1 MKKTVLITGAA
12 GFLGS
17 HLCDKFIAKGY
28 KVIAM
33 DNLITGDKRNIE
45 HLFKLEDFD
54 FYHHDVTKFVHV
66 AGEIDYILHFASP
79 ASPIDYLKIPI
90 QTLKVGSL
98 GTHNLLGLAKEK
110 NARFMIASTSEVYGD
125 PLVHPQKETYY
136 GNVNTIGPRG
146 VYDEAKRFQE
156 SITMA
161 YHRFH
166 GMETRI
172 ARIFNTYGP
181 RMRLND
187 GRVIPAFIGQA
198 LRGEDLTVFGD
209 GMQTRDFVSIK
220 DIVNSI
226 YDAIENGKNGTYN
239 VASGKG
245 ITIKKLAE
253 LMISLSKKNLKIIYN
268 DPKKGDIKFSEA
280 DISLAK
286 KELQYL
292 PKYKIENIKNI
303 LN

>member
-1 MKKTVLITGAA
+1 MMEFEIKKLAEKYNINYIILRFFNIFGIGQSSEYAGVITKFMKK
-12 GFLGS
+12 
-17 HLCDKFIAKGY
+17 
-28 KVIAM
+28 
-33 DNLITGDKRNIE
+33 IE
-45 HLFKLEDFD
+45 MNKSLE
-54 FYHHDVTKFVHV
+54 
-66 AGEIDYILHFASP
+66 I
-79 ASPIDYLKIPI
+79 
-90 QTLKVGSL
+90 
-98 GTHNLLGLAKEK
+98 
-110 NARFMIASTSEVYGD
+110 
-125 PLVHPQKETYY
+125 
-136 GNVNTIGPRG
+136 
-146 VYDEAKRFQE
+146 
-156 SITMA
+156 
-161 YHRFH
+161 
-166 GMETRI
+166 
-172 ARIFNTYGP
+172 
-181 RMRLND
+181 
-187 GRVIPAFIGQA
+187 
-198 LRGEDLTVFGD
+198 FGD